1 MTCVLFGY
9 GMMPH
14 QAGNWYAASQDL
26 ACAGYPRSKRKL
38 DKLSCVME
46 LIVEGKPTSTARGAL
61 PRAKQPART
70 NVVDLMAALK
80 KSLG

>member
-1 MTCVLFGY
+1 MTCVLFGH